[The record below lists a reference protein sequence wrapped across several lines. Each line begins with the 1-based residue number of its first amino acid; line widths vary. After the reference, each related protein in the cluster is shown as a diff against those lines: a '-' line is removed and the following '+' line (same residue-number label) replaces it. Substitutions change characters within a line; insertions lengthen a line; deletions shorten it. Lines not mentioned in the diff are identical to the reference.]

1 MRRNSR
7 KLGINAIDLLLK
19 QAQSPERYSLPPD
32 HPVADLAR
40 SDLARLRKILPEGGS
55 PLGEE
60 LFNIGGFPPM
70 MDARGQY
77 YRQLQQ
83 LYDRYVAPFHK
94 AQTNQTQ
101 MHPMHPKKGP
111 AVENPPRVVSVPK

>member
-1 MRRNSR
+1 MNRNSR
-7 KLGINAIDLLLK
+7 KLGINAIDFLLK

-40 SDLARLRKILPEGGS
+40 SDLTRLRQILPEGGS
-55 PLGEE
+55 PFGEE
-60 LFNIGGFPPM
+60 LFNIEGFSPM

-83 LYDRYVAPFHK
+83 LYDQYVAPFHRPQ
-94 AQTNQTQ
+94 AVPTQTYQ
-101 MHPMHPKKGP
+101 KKGP
-111 AVENPPRVVSVPK
+111 ATENPPRVVAVPK